1 MWRKVV
7 TPEYIKQKIHPNLDS
22 MIAHVLKTRQVQT
35 QAREALYLFLE
46 PDISALM
53 ETYDGEP
60 NVLARIQQRLSEKG
74 KAKLLSSSEMIEQ
87 IYAKSCN
94 IALQLE
100 EVLSL
105 KGQSLKTFEM
115 MQENIK
121 IQNIAER
128 IQKELVGQTFYFNGY
143 STSARMSTDGLSYKI
158 TLDEQEQRKPGSY
171 QIESVDI
178 TYAGNDKK
186 NREKILLEI
195 HVCNHPFHEEPKV
208 SIKDGWS
215 ERSITTAPSSLN
227 PTTIRYSIKTAD
239 PEQYWVQTIPWGDVV
254 IEKSKQIKEANR
266 QLLEKYANDVFQ
278 YRNRDRG
285 RLLQTWTWTIF
296 DFIDKNTQLM
306 KYTAPFDVSEFER
319 FVEWEHIRGRYGDDY
334 RRFSTEPRTPP
345 SHTLFRDD
353 IKGVWSYENLKTLSI
368 LLTKHFIKEWFPSEK
383 NFFMLEYLKTWESR
397 FIFHFLKGN
406 GHFPSQEAVLNTQ
419 KQIDEYL
426 CLFSDPSCFE
436 KQLFV
441 FKEALW

>member
-1 MWRKVV
+1 
-7 TPEYIKQKIHPNLDS
+7 

-208 SIKDGWS
+208 SIKDG
-215 ERSITTAPSSLN
+215 
-227 PTTIRYSIKTAD
+227 
-239 PEQYWVQTIPWGDVV
+239 
-254 IEKSKQIKEANR
+254 
-266 QLLEKYANDVFQ
+266 
-278 YRNRDRG
+278 
-285 RLLQTWTWTIF
+285 
-296 DFIDKNTQLM
+296 
-306 KYTAPFDVSEFER
+306 
-319 FVEWEHIRGRYGDDY
+319 
-334 RRFSTEPRTPP
+334 
-345 SHTLFRDD
+345 
-353 IKGVWSYENLKTLSI
+353 
-368 LLTKHFIKEWFPSEK
+368 
-383 NFFMLEYLKTWESR
+383 
-397 FIFHFLKGN
+397 
-406 GHFPSQEAVLNTQ
+406 
-419 KQIDEYL
+419 
-426 CLFSDPSCFE
+426 
-436 KQLFV
+436 
-441 FKEALW
+441 